1 MPVVM
6 VKETCCMPEFILSAI
21 LLYRTSL
28 GNRGLIPIV
37 VCTSQT
43 LSAQLSLA
51 IEVDCDDGLCMELSD
66 DRALSDSLSG
76 LVLRIQKTL

>member
-1 MPVVM
+1 
-6 VKETCCMPEFILSAI
+6 MPEFILSAI

-28 GNRGLIPIV
+28 GNRGLLPIV

-51 IEVDCDDGLCMELSD
+51 IEVDCDDGLCMEPLWFSVTD
-66 DRALSDSLSG
+66 PENPIGA
-76 LVLRIQKTL
+76 KP